1 MVLDQL
7 TRSGLIVQAD
17 GDRLII
23 SPKSKLT
30 DEIRKYVKDHKQE
43 IMDELRRPQVPPSH
57 SETGSGQPT
66 LPGEGETTL
75 KTQNQGQSDRAT
87 GDSPLF
93 GRLEAPIL
101 SQDCDSFTLTHP
113 LSGEIVTLLSEW
125 LISLE
130 ERSAILEHDGGFS
143 KKEAD
148 DRAAAEFLRLFGKG
162 EHSEKA

>member
-66 LPGEGETTL
+66 LPGEGETGL
-75 KTQNQGQSDRAT
+75 KTQNQGHCRSCQAFTTDPER
-87 GDSPLF
+87 GDWGLGF
-93 GRLEAPIL
+93 CHVKGHHIWTEKN
-101 SQDCDSFTLTHP
+101 
-113 LSGEIVTLLSEW
+113 SGCVNFCE
-125 LISLE
+125 
-130 ERSAILEHDGGFS
+130 GGTP
-143 KKEAD
+143 
-148 DRAAAEFLRLFGKG
+148 
-162 EHSEKA
+162 